1 MQLCEWANIK
11 RVDSDLVG
19 LYFKDF
25 ELCGN
30 VLGWVPMTAKW
41 SE

>member
-11 RVDSDLVG
+11 GVDSDLVG

-25 ELCGN
+25 ELCEN
-30 VLGWVPMTAKW
+30 VLGWVPMTDSKA
-41 SE
+41 E